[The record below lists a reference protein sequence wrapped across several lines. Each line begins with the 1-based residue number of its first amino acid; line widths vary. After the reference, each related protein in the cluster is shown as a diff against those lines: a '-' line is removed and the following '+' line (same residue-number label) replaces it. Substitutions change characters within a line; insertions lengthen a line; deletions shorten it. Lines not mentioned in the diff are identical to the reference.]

1 MEVGCV
7 RDGLLLHPFP
17 HPSLAMDLVAE
28 EPNAWKSA
36 IDKTHSY
43 HMGKEEF
50 VEQTPRVHR
59 SIERICTY
67 SAFVREETCNCQI
80 EQHSYMQN
88 ITHTLVMATLVSTSS
103 HAWMS

>member
-36 IDKTHSY
+36 TDKTHSY

-50 VEQTPRVHR
+50 VEKRLG
-59 SIERICTY
+59 SIDPLKEFAPI
-67 SAFVREETCNCQI
+67 
-80 EQHSYMQN
+80 
-88 ITHTLVMATLVSTSS
+88 LLL
-103 HAWMS
+103 